1 MLAKYAL
8 RNLRKRPVL
17 NGIKVIG
24 LSLGLCGILFIALFI
39 KNELTY
45 DWHHQK
51 AGQIFRLTVTTPNM
65 FEDNHFA
72 RFYASQELPSLT
84 SPLPEVKEYLRLA
97 PIRGN
102 LVQHQEQFYGIN
114 QGFVVDDTFFEFFDV
129 EILEGNSASVFQN
142 PESVVISETLA
153 KKVFKNENVIG
164 QVISLP
170 KGHFNEQRTDF
181 EVTGVMEDPVQ
192 KSHIHPD
199 ILFMPGKDKIE
210 GWAYQYLLLD
220 ENANTAGLVNKFSTA
235 LSNLFT
241 PEGAEDRVDVTA
253 HLMNVKDIHLKSN
266 LFREIEP
273 NGSMSNIWVLAIAGL
288 ILILI
293 SLSNFASLNL
303 GMAGYL
309 STFLAL
315 NQILGS
321 SKRIMGKYFIIESTL
336 IILMAI
342 GLVLL
347 GMFQFNTLIYQNYQL
362 DLLQGN
368 TWFTALTILIAIVL
382 MLIAGLQPVLKNR
395 FEHLTLNQT
404 LQKAGKAKGH
414 NTLLVT
420 QFTLAIV
427 LLIGVVVISKQTNF
441 ALDKGLGAQ
450 ENIVC
455 LPSVHSEVQKDF
467 ALFKD
472 ELLKQADIT
481 SVSAMMDRP
490 GSETHDMFA
499 YNLEGVPEPEP
510 GSNLIGVFAADYSF
524 ANVFGLQFLGGSNF
538 TKNNTDENGNG
549 EYLINESALKHLGFQ
564 DVNAVVSKGFGIVS
578 PVPGV
583 ELPEGKIIGVVKDF
597 HLSGLQNKVEPLV
610 LFKRANSWLNSIV
623 ISYRATSKKEVV
635 QKIESVWGELFPA
648 YPLDH
653 VAIETIYQGVYKTE
667 LLQKRLML
675 VFAIISIFVCI
686 MGVLGLSLMVAQ
698 SRYKEIGIRKV
709 NGASK
714 TEILTL
720 LSSSFLKWLV
730 VAFILAMPLGYFAAK
745 AWLEG
750 FAYHISLTPWMFLWA
765 GSGVVFITLLTV
777 SWQSYKAANQN
788 PVDSLR
794 VQ

>member
-1 MLAKYAL
+1 MLLKYAF
-8 RNLRKRPVL
+8 RNIRKRPVL

-24 LSLGLCGILFIALFI
+24 LALGLCGVLFISLFI
-39 KNELTY
+39 KNELSY
-45 DWHHQK
+45 DHHHQK
-51 AGQIFRLTVTTPNM
+51 ANEIFRLTVTNPNV

-72 RFYASQELPSLT
+72 RFYASEQLPSLT
-84 SPLPEVKEYLRLA
+84 EPLPDIKGYLRLA
-97 PIRGN
+97 PVRGN
-102 LVQHQEQFYGIN
+102 LVQYQEQYYGIN

-129 EILEGNSASVFQN
+129 NILEGNTSRVFQN
-142 PESVVISETLA
+142 PESVVISKSLSEKL
-153 KKVFKNENVIG
+153 FKNENAIG
-164 QVISLP
+164 KVISLP
-170 KGHFNEQRTDF
+170 KGHFNEEQTDF
-181 EVTGVMEDPVQ
+181 KVTGVMQDPVQ

-199 ILFMPGKDKIE
+199 ILFMPGKDKIK
-210 GWAYQYLLLD
+210 GWAYQYILL
-220 ENANTAGLVNKFSTA
+220 NPNTNTTGLAGKLSMA
-235 LSNLFT
+235 LSHLFNL
-241 PEGAEDRVDVTA
+241 EGTEDRVNLTA
-253 HLMNVKDIHLKSN
+253 HLMNLKEIHLKSN

-273 NGSMSNIWVLAIAGL
+273 NGSMSNIWVLAVAGFV
-288 ILILI
+288 LILI

-321 SKRIMGKYFIIESTL
+321 SKRIMGIYFLIESAI
-336 IILMAI
+336 IILLAV
-342 GLVLL
+342 GLLFL
-347 GMFQFNTLIYQNYQL
+347 GMFRFNALIYENYQSN
-362 DLLQGN
+362 LLEGN
-368 TWFTALTILIAIVL
+368 GWFAFVTILIAALL
-382 MLIAGLQPVLKNR
+382 MFTAGLQPVLKNR

-404 LQKAGKAKGH
+404 LQKTGKVKGH

-467 ALFKD
+467 ALFKA
-472 ELLKQADIT
+472 ELLKEADIT
-481 SVSAMMDRP
+481 SVSAMMDKP
-490 GSETHDMFA
+490 GSETHDMFF

-524 ANVFGLQFLGGSNF
+524 ADVFGLQFLGGANF
-538 TKNNTDENGNG
+538 TGNNSDENGNG
-549 EYLINESALKHLGFQ
+549 EYLINESALKQLGFQ
-564 DVNAVVSKGFGIVS
+564 DANAVVGRGFEIVS
-578 PVPGV
+578 PVPEV
-583 ELPEGKIIGVVKDF
+583 TLPKGKIIGVVKDF

-623 ISYRATSKKEVV
+623 ISYNVASKKEVT
-635 QKIESVWGELFPA
+635 QKIESVWGALFPA
-648 YPLDH
+648 YPLDY
-653 VAIETIYQGVYKTE
+653 VAITTIYQSVYKTE
-667 LLQKRLML
+667 LLLKRLL
-675 VFAIISIFVCI
+675 LLFAIISIFVCI
-686 MGVLGLSLMVAQ
+686 MGVLGLSLMISQ

-720 LSSSFLKWLV
+720 LNSAFLKWLLF
-730 VAFILAMPLGYFAAK
+730 AFALAMPLAYLAAK
-745 AWLEG
+745 AWLQG
-750 FAYHISLTPWMFLWA
+750 FAYSISLNPWMFLLA
-765 GSGVVFITLLTV
+765 GGAVISITLLTV

-788 PVDSLR
+788 PIESLR
-794 VQ
+794 TE